1 MSSARKLS
9 LFLAEYN
16 LWRRGRL
23 DEMPSSHTPAEIG
36 VALDEAVYLLKK
48 YDELERDELLK
59 LRAELDCS
67 CNAEE
72 LRQVRADKT
81 EALGKLAQVEREN
94 EKLRAELWSARRQL
108 DDSMRPSHEDLEGA
122 FEWLR
127 KNAPVSI
134 RYMTGNDQWSLPP
147 AYCVLVKDRLFYGT
161 TVFHAVRE
169 AMLSKP

>member
-1 MSSARKLS
+1 MSNARKLS

-16 LWRRGRL
+16 LWRRGGL

-48 YDELERDELLK
+48 YDELERDELRK

-72 LRQVRADKT
+72 LTRAFD
-81 EALGKLAQVEREN
+81 
-94 EKLRAELWSARRQL
+94 
-108 DDSMRPSHEDLEGA
+108 
-122 FEWLR
+122 WLQR
-127 KNAPVSI
+127 NAPVSI
-134 RYMTGNDQWSLPP
+134 RYMTGSEQWSLPP

-169 AMLSKP
+169 AMRSES